1 MIGFVLLAAVVICTP
16 GPDTALTIRNTLLG
30 GRANGLRTAQGV
42 AVGQALWTLA
52 ASAGIAALVA
62 ASQPVFTAVRIIG
75 ATYLVWLGLQALAA
89 ALRGRRHEK
98 RLRGSAAGF
107 RQGLLSNL
115 ANPKMAVFFTS
126 LLPQFGTGF
135 GELLALGLVFSTMTL
150 AWLSAYA
157 LVVARTKRLPVHGR
171 VRRPLDAV
179 MAFTLIAFGVRLAAE
194 R

>member
-1 MIGFVLLAAVVICTP
+1 VVICTP

-42 AVGQALWTLA
+42 AIGQALWTLA

-62 ASQPVFTAVRIIG
+62 ASQPVLTAIRIAG
-75 ATYLVWLGLQALAA
+75 AAFLVWLGLQALAA
-89 ALRGRRHEK
+89 ALRVRRHEK
-98 RLRGSAAGF
+98 QVRGSAAGF

-135 GELLALGLVFSTMTL
+135 GVLLALGLIFSTMTL
-150 AWLSAYA
+150 AWLSAYT
-157 LVVARTKRLPVHGR
+157 LVVARTKRLLVRGR
-171 VRRPLDAV
+171 VRRALDAV
-179 MAFTLIAFGVRLAAE
+179 MAFTLVAFGVRLAAE